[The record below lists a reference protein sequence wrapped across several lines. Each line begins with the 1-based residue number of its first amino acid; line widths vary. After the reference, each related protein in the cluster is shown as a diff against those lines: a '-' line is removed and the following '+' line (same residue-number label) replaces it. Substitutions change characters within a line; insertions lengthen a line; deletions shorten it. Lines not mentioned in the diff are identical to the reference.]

1 MGFLDK
7 VVDVLG
13 FVEREDDYEEND
25 KAAEKP
31 AQPAQKVAAMP
42 VKAETRP
49 APRINNVVSFNNPNR
64 DYSGNRH
71 DEQENARVV
80 LVEPVRFE
88 ESQGIADNLLD
99 HRAVVINIESCDT
112 DIAAK
117 IIDFVGGV
125 VYAIDGTI
133 QKVSQ
138 GIILAAPQ
146 NIDIASE
153 LKHDM
158 ETTDEE
164 IFAWITQYNR
174 RGDF

>member
-7 VVDVLG
+7 VIDVLG
-13 FVEREDDYEEND
+13 FVEKEEYD
-25 KAAEKP
+25 AEETTAEKP
-31 AQPAQKVAAMP
+31 QQATAPKVTAMP
-42 VKAETRP
+42 VKSEP
-49 APRINNVVSFNNPNR
+49 KQLPRVNNVVSFNNPNR
-64 DYSGNRH
+64 EYSGNH
-71 DEQENARVV
+71 GQEGENARVV
-80 LVEPVRFE
+80 LVEPIRFE
-88 ESQGIADNLLD
+88 ESQGIADNLLG
-99 HRAVVINIESCDT
+99 HKAVVINIESCDT

-174 RGDF
+174 RGEF

>member
-1 MGFLDK
+1 M
-7 VVDVLG
+7 
-13 FVEREDDYEEND
+13 
-25 KAAEKP
+25 P
-31 AQPAQKVAAMP
+31 A
-42 VKAETRP
+42 KAENRSMT
-49 APRINNVVSFNNPNR
+49 RINNVVSFTNPNR
-64 DYSGNRH
+64 EHTEHFG
-71 DEQENARVV
+71 EGGENARVV

-99 HRAVVINIESCDT
+99 HKAVVINIESCDT

-153 LKHDM
+153 LKRDL
-158 ETTDEE
+158 ENTDEE
-164 IFAWITQYNR
+164 LFTWITQYNR

>member
-1 MGFLDK
+1 M
-7 VVDVLG
+7 
-13 FVEREDDYEEND
+13 
-25 KAAEKP
+25 
-31 AQPAQKVAAMP
+31 
-42 VKAETRP
+42 
-49 APRINNVVSFNNPNR
+49 
-64 DYSGNRH
+64 
-71 DEQENARVV
+71 
-80 LVEPVRFE
+80 
-88 ESQGIADNLLD
+88 
-99 HRAVVINIESCDT
+99 VINIESCDT

-153 LKHDM
+153 LKRDL
-158 ETTDEE
+158 ENTDEE
-164 IFAWITQYNR
+164 LFTWITQYNR

>member
-13 FVEREDDYEEND
+13 FVEKEEID
-25 KAAEKP
+25 TEEEAVLEKP
-31 AQPAQKVAAMP
+31 AQTAPKTAPVAVKPESRP
-42 VKAETRP
+42 VT
-49 APRINNVVSFNNPNR
+49 RINNVVSFNHPNR
-64 DYSGNRH
+64 EYVNARQG
-71 DEQENARVV
+71 EVENARVV
-80 LVEPVRFE
+80 LLEPIRFE

-99 HRAVVINIESCDT
+99 HKAVVINIESCDT

>member
-7 VVDVLG
+7 VVEVLG
-13 FVEREDDYEEND
+13 FVEKDEEEEQVTPI
-25 KAAEKP
+25 AS
-31 AQPAQKVAAMP
+31 QPAKPIAAP
-42 VKAETRP
+42 APKAEP
-49 APRINNVVSFNNPNR
+49 KQAPKFNNVVSFNNKN
-64 DYSGNRH
+64 DKAK
-71 DEQENARVV
+71 DDANARVV

-88 ESQGIADNLLD
+88 ESQSIADNLLD
-99 HRAVVINIESCDT
+99 HKAVVINIESCDT

-125 VYAIDGTI
+125 IYAIDGTI

-153 LKHDM
+153 LKSDL
-158 ETTDEE
+158 ENTDEE

>member
-13 FVEREDDYEEND
+13 FVEREEIEEEEVV
-25 KAAEKP
+25 EKQ
-31 AQPAQKVAAMP
+31 AQPAQKQPAMP
-42 VKAETRP
+42 VKSEPKPIA
-49 APRINNVVSFNNPNR
+49 RINNVVSFNNPNR
-64 DYSGNRH
+64 EYSSRQDNA
-71 DEQENARVV
+71 ENARVV

-158 ETTDEE
+158 ADTDEE
-164 IFAWITQYNR
+164 ILAWITQYNR

>member
-13 FVEREDDYEEND
+13 FVEREEIEEEEVV
-25 KAAEKP
+25 EKQ
-31 AQPAQKVAAMP
+31 AQPAQKQTAMP
-42 VKAETRP
+42 VKSEPKPIA
-49 APRINNVVSFNNPNR
+49 RIINVVSFNNPNR
-64 DYSGNRH
+64 EYSSRH
-71 DEQENARVV
+71 DNAENARVV

-158 ETTDEE
+158 ADTDEE

>member
-1 MGFLDK
+1 MGIMEK
-7 VVDVLG
+7 VVSALG
-13 FVEREDDYEEND
+13 FVDREDDEMEEVTEE
-25 KAAEKP
+25 KA
-31 AQPAQKVAAMP
+31 PAQKMTAL
-42 VKAETRP
+42 P
-49 APRINNVVSFNNPNR
+49 AKQENKPLPRLNNVVSF
-64 DYSGNRH
+64 SGNREPVAQQ
-71 DEQENARVV
+71 DNANARVV

-88 ESQGIADNLLD
+88 ESQGIADKLLEQ
-99 HRAVVINIESCDT
+99 RAVVINIESCDT

-138 GIILAAPQ
+138 GIILAAPH

-153 LKHDM
+153 LKNDLA
-158 ETTDEE
+158 TTDEE
-164 IFAWITQYNR
+164 IFAWITQYNH

>member
-13 FVEREDDYEEND
+13 FVEREEVEETEVVE
-25 KAAEKP
+25 KAAP
-31 AQPAQKVAAMP
+31 VQKQTAMP
-42 VKAETRP
+42 VKSEPKPVAKL
-49 APRINNVVSFNNPNR
+49 NNVVSFTSPNR
-64 DYSGNRH
+64 DRGNH
-71 DEQENARVV
+71 SDNGENARVV

-99 HRAVVINIESCDT
+99 HKAVVINIESCDT

-138 GIILAAPQ
+138 GIILAAPH

-153 LKHDM
+153 LKHEM
-158 ETTDEE
+158 TNTDEE

>member
-13 FVEREDDYEEND
+13 FVEREEIEEEEVVERP
-25 KAAEKP
+25 AAP
-31 AQPAQKVAAMP
+31 VQKQNAMP
-42 VKAETRP
+42 VKSEPKPVA
-49 APRINNVVSFNNPNR
+49 RINNVVSFTNPNR
-64 DYSGNRH
+64 EHSSRTEGG
-71 DEQENARVV
+71 ENARVV

-88 ESQGIADNLLD
+88 ESQGIADNLLE
-99 HRAVVINIESCDT
+99 HKAVVINIESCDT

-158 ETTDEE
+158 ADTDEE

>member
-1 MGFLDK
+1 MGIMEK
-7 VVDVLG
+7 VVSVLG
-13 FVEREDDYEEND
+13 FVDREEEEVEEVVEE
-25 KAAEKP
+25 KA
-31 AQPAQKVAAMP
+31 PAQKPASMAVRPENKPVA
-42 VKAETRP
+42 RL
-49 APRINNVVSFNNPNR
+49 NNVVAFNGGR
-64 DYSGNRH
+64 DH
-71 DEQENARVV
+71 AAQQENANARVV

-88 ESQGIADNLLD
+88 ESQGIADNLLEQ
-99 HRAVVINIESCDT
+99 RAVVINIESCDT

-138 GIILAAPQ
+138 GIILAAPH

-153 LKHDM
+153 LKNDM
-158 ETTDEE
+158 ATTDEE
-164 IFAWITQYNR
+164 IFAWITQYNH

>member
-7 VVDVLG
+7 IVDVLG
-13 FVEREDDYEEND
+13 FVEREDIEEEEVVAERPVQI
-25 KAAEKP
+25 AAKST
-31 AQPAQKVAAMP
+31 AMP
-42 VKAETRP
+42 VKAENRSMT
-49 APRINNVVSFNNPNR
+49 RINNVVSFTNPNR
-64 DYSGNRH
+64 EHTEHFG
-71 DEQENARVV
+71 EGGENARVV

-99 HRAVVINIESCDT
+99 HKAVVINIESCDT

-153 LKHDM
+153 LKRDL
-158 ETTDEE
+158 ENTDEE
-164 IFAWITQYNR
+164 LFTWITQYNR